1 MKGPGDT
8 LIVALNRPREGR
20 QAHAAL
26 SFAAP
31 LLSLTALVRAGKT
44 SGVA

>member
-1 MKGPGDT
+1 MNGPGDT
-8 LIVALNRPREGR
+8 LIVALNRPRKGR

-26 SFAAP
+26 SCAAA
-31 LLSLTALVRAGKT
+31 LLSLTVPVPAGKT